1 MFTLKPSTHS
11 ALHSFPKIKVK
22 GKWVRVENW
31 RSGYRLKF
39 VLPVSHPLG
48 MSASQC
54 LSHTLFPASPHQT
67 VRSVFPNTENCRDII
82 PVLLTIVFDHG
93 KLNLHLWPGGVC
105 METIA
110 ISKFKATC
118 LSLMERV
125 KKTGKP
131 LLVTKRGEPVCL
143 VEPPPPPPKRKNAFG
158 CMKGTILIK
167 GDIVSPLPED
177 DWEALSS

>member
-1 MFTLKPSTHS
+1 
-11 ALHSFPKIKVK
+11 
-22 GKWVRVENW
+22 
-31 RSGYRLKF
+31 
-39 VLPVSHPLG
+39 
-48 MSASQC
+48 
-54 LSHTLFPASPHQT
+54 
-67 VRSVFPNTENCRDII
+67 
-82 PVLLTIVFDHG
+82 
-93 KLNLHLWPGGVC
+93 

-143 VEPPPPPPKRKNAFG
+143 VEPPPPPLKRKNAFG

-167 GDIVSPLPED
+167 GDIVSSLPED

>member
-1 MFTLKPSTHS
+1 
-11 ALHSFPKIKVK
+11 
-22 GKWVRVENW
+22 
-31 RSGYRLKF
+31 
-39 VLPVSHPLG
+39 
-48 MSASQC
+48 
-54 LSHTLFPASPHQT
+54 
-67 VRSVFPNTENCRDII
+67 
-82 PVLLTIVFDHG
+82 
-93 KLNLHLWPGGVC
+93 

-131 LLVTKRGEPVCL
+131 LLVTKRGEPVVL
-143 VEPPPPPPKRKNAFG
+143 VAPPPPPPRRKDAFG